1 MYLYK
6 KSYVKN
12 WRHTPKETRHSIT
25 VRMGG
30 KVRKDIKRNRISSIV
45 EEVAYWRKFNALH
58 AWFISN
64 CADGV
69 DDCKEVYVSTDQLK
83 ELLETLKKVKASLD
97 KSGKKTVKVK
107 TGWSSQGDIFSKIKA
122 FTDTSLAEELF
133 PTQSGFF
140 FGGTEY
146 DKWYYQD
153 LKDTIKL
160 LEKLLAEDDNTP
172 QGAYGG
178 DFYYRASW

>member
-1 MYLYK
+1 MGLDMYLYK
-6 KSYVKN
+6 KTYVKN
-12 WRHTPKETRHSIT
+12 WGHTPKEQRHSIT

-30 KVRKDIKRNRISSIV
+30 KVRNDIKRNRIVSIV

-58 AWFISN
+58 AWFVTN

-69 DDCKEVYVSTDQLK
+69 DDCKEVYVETSQLK
-83 ELLETLKKVKASLD
+83 ELLENLKKIKASLD
-97 KSGKKTVKVK
+97 KSDKKKVKVK
-107 TGWSSQGDIFSKIKA
+107 TGWSRKEGDTYADIDV
-122 FTDTSLAEELF
+122 FTDTSLAEELL

-146 DKWYYQD
+146 DDYYYQD
-153 LKDTIKL
+153 IVETIKTFEEL
-160 LEKLLAEDDNTP
+160 LVEEAN
-172 QGAYGG
+172 GG